1 MPTLPELL
9 QEPAV
14 QQLRQLLMGASE
26 RVREGIFRQ
35 YFSPALTTPRPNP
48 EWLETDQEQYRDQLR
63 DKACAIRE

>member
-14 QQLRQLLMGASE
+14 QQLRQLLMSAPP
-26 RVREGIFRQ
+26 RIREGIFRQ
-35 YFSPALTTPRPNP
+35 YFSPALTTPGANP

-63 DKACAIRE
+63 DKACAIQE